1 VRDSSQREIRALGNA
16 RSENLRFRNLP
27 VRGRRSSRPHRIAR
41 RHAWRTHYLHIA
53 MPTVSEKQKRA
64 MYAAA
69 EGKSNLGIPKSVGK
83 EFVAKDEKIRG
94 AGICMVTP
102 DGEALFLLRSPTS
115 NHPNEWDFP
124 GGKADDNETPEQTAI
139 RETREEIGGLPYGE
153 LRLMTSVED
162 LEGVDFITFR
172 MDIMRKF
179 TPKLQREEHTAFKW
193 AKLDEPPQPLHP
205 GVKGTVEVALG
216 TQTADDDKPAM
227 DRLAFDKASVRM
239 TDQDGRMHVELTHIS
254 KANVCPY
261 RGNEIPDWDKLGL
274 EPERIYMLLR
284 DPDELAK
291 AASTANNI
299 PVLSEHVPVNSSD
312 HRPDLIVGSTGTD
325 AAFNAPYLDNSLVI
339 WTDRA
344 IRGIETG
351 AQQEISSAYYYDPDM
366 TPGTYEGVPYDGV
379 IRNLRFNHVALVEKG
394 RAGPDV
400 LVADSINPMGALTV
414 SKSLSK
420 KAVMAKGAL
429 LAVLKP
435 KMAADAAIDLNSILA
450 GVKKSNWLA
459 KKPGIVAAIKS
470 HLAQDTDLADVVELL
485 DKLDGEQPDNDDVA
499 EDNVDPKCAE
509 ILDMLRGK
517 ISDEDLAQIE
527 AKLSAPA
534 AGQAVD
540 EPTPAEP
547 ADPAAMDEPPQTPG
561 GANATPRDDT
571 NKEPLPM
578 SKAAMDKAIKLACDA
593 AARDAEQKT
602 IARLRGIAEA
612 EEIAKPYVGKLTAMD
627 SAEAIYKA
635 ALDVL
640 KIDVAGVHPS
650 AYKAVLVAQ
659 PKPGDAPPKARIASD
674 SQLPG
679 DFSDAFPN
687 AHRLGR

>member
-1 VRDSSQREIRALGNA
+1 MPAK
-16 RSENLRFRNLP
+16 SE
-27 VRGRRSSRPHRIAR
+27 A
-41 RHAWRTHYLHIA
+41 
-53 MPTVSEKQKRA
+53 QKRA

-69 EGKSNLGIPKSVGK
+69 EGKSNLGIPQKVGK
-83 EFVAKDEKIRG
+83 EFVAKDEKIKG

-102 DGEALFLLRSPTS
+102 EGEALFLLRSPTS
-115 NHPNEWDFP
+115 NHPNEWDLP
-124 GGKADDNETPEQTAI
+124 GGKSDGDETPEQTAI
-139 RETREEIGGLPYGE
+139 RETREEIGAMPYGE
-153 LRLMTSVED
+153 LELMHSVQD
-162 LEGVDFITFR
+162 FEGVDFVTFR
-172 MDIMRKF
+172 MNIMRKF
-179 TPKLQREEHTAFKW
+179 TPKLQKEEHTSFRW
-193 AKLDEPPQPLHP
+193 APITSPPQPLHP
-205 GVKGTVEVALG
+205 GV
-216 TQTADDDKPAM
+216 DDTLATSIKPPAKEDKPAM

-239 TDQDGRMHVELTHIS
+239 VDQDGRMHVELTHIS

-261 RGNEIPDWDKLGL
+261 RGNEIPDYDQLGL
-274 EPERIYMLLR
+274 DPDRIYMLLR

-344 IRGIETG
+344 IRGVETG
-351 AQQEISSAYYYDPDM
+351 AQQEISSAYYYTPDM

-379 IRNLRFNHVALVEKG
+379 MRNLRFNHVALVEKG

-435 KMAADAAIDLNSILA
+435 KMAADAAIDLNAILA

-459 KKPGIVAAIKS
+459 KKPGIVAAIKP
-470 HLAQDTDLADVVELL
+470 HLAQDADLADVVELL
-485 DKLDGEQPDNDDVA
+485 DKLDGEQPDD
-499 EDNVDPKCAE
+499 DNVAQDEPDPKCAE

-534 AGQAVD
+534 ASPAVD
-540 EPTPAEP
+540 EPTDPAP
-547 ADPAAMDEPPQTPG
+547 ADPAAMDEPPQTAG
-561 GANATPRDDT
+561 AANANPKDDT

-593 AARDAEQKT
+593 VARETEAKT
-602 IARLRGIAEA
+602 IARLRGISEA
-612 EEIAKPYVGKLTAMD
+612 EEIVKPYVGKLAVAMD
-627 SAEAIYKA
+627 SAEGVYKT
-635 ALDVL
+635 ALDML
-640 KIDVAGVHPS
+640 KIDIKDVHPS
-650 AYKAVLVAQ
+650 AYKAILVAQ
-659 PKPGDAPPKARIASD
+659 PKPGDAPKPRIAAD

-679 DFSDAFPN
+679 DFSEAFPN
-687 AHRLGR
+687 AHRLG